1 MGNSTPHTPD
11 VSETKLAALKMDELR
26 AHARKLGID
35 GADELHKPELL
46 AKVKDYHYAQA
57 HRGKHREGSGAGSST
72 DGRPSAS
79 ELSSMKLGE
88 LREHARKHGID
99 GADELHK
106 PELLAKVK
114 DHHAADS
121 QPSATELSNMKLG
134 ELREHARKH
143 GIDGADE
150 LHKPELLA
158 KVKDHHAADSQPS
171 ATELS
176 NMKLGEL
183 REHAR
188 KHGIDGAD
196 ELHKP
201 ELLAKV
207 KDYHYAQ
214 AHGGKDRDG
223 SGAGSPTTS
232 HRSASELSSM
242 KLGELREHAR
252 KHGIDGADELHKPEL
267 LAKVKD
273 HHDTNSGGRG

>member
-1 MGNSTPHTPD
+1 MANSTPDTPD

-57 HRGKHREGSGAGSST
+57 HGGKHRDGSGAGSST

-106 PELLAKVK
+106 PELPAKVK
-114 DHHAADS
+114 H
-121 QPSATELSNMKLG
+121 
-134 ELREHARKH
+134 
-143 GIDGADE
+143 
-150 LHKPELLA
+150 
-158 KVKDHHAADSQPS
+158 
-171 ATELS
+171 
-176 NMKLGEL
+176 
-183 REHAR
+183 
-188 KHGIDGAD
+188 
-196 ELHKP
+196 
-201 ELLAKV
+201 
-207 KDYHYAQ
+207 YHYAQ
-214 AHGGKDRDG
+214 AHGGADRDG
-223 SGAGSPTTS
+223 SGSGSPTTS

-252 KHGIDGADELHKPEL
+252 KLGIDGADELHKPELLTKVKDHHAADRSPSASELSSMKLGELREHAHKLGVDGADELHKPEL

-273 HHDTNSGGRG
+273 HRYAQAHGGKRRPNAGGGEATGGGGGATTGGRGGKSPPPLTHTKRAAPTAV